1 MSEEAKKFINTMK
14 DGHLPPLKDSE
25 SPVHKLTDSFVDRVK
40 EAYQC
45 AIREGIKANT
55 IIINENIVKVPETW
69 IRMPSGGARAL
80 PPMICGLNVHW
91 TKNELP
97 EGYSFALLEGPN
109 NRLAQFESI
118 GMEPDELRK
127 AAELYR
133 RIKEVIE

>member
-1 MSEEAKKFINTMK
+1 MEMKEKLQAIDNLAEA
-14 DGHLPPLKDSE
+14 
-25 SPVHKLTDSFVDRVK
+25 PVHKLTESFVDRVR
-40 EAYQC
+40 EAYNY

-69 IRMPSGGARAL
+69 IRMPSGGARML
-80 PPMICGLNVHW
+80 PPMICGLNAYW

-97 EGYSFALLEGPN
+97 ENYSFALLEGPN

-133 RIKEVIE
+133 KIKEVME